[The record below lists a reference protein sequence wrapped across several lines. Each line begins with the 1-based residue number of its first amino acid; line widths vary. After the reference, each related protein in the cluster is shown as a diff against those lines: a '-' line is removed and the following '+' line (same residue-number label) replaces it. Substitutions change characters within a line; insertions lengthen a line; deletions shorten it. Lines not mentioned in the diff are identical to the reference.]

1 MFATVLKDTFDLLT
15 FRISRERLLKLGKYH
30 FLFGLICTW
39 IVGMGRYWDN
49 PRVELLQHLGVG
61 SVIYIFAL
69 SLFLWLIILP
79 LKPKDWTYFRV
90 LTFVSLV
97 SPPAILYAIPVEMVF
112 DIDTSNSLN
121 ALYLL
126 IVSVWRVSL
135 LIFFLKRLA
144 ELHWFSIL
152 VATLLPI
159 TLIINA
165 LVILNLEKV
174 VFNFMGGF
182 RERSANDMAYQVLW
196 LIAFLSNIV
205 FIPILIAYFVI
216 INYLFSKSR
225 DKDEAENNK
234 KRQQDMGS

>member
-1 MFATVLKDTFDLLT
+1 
-15 FRISRERLLKLGKYH
+15 
-30 FLFGLICTW
+30 
-39 IVGMGRYWDN
+39 MGRYWDN

-69 SLFLWLIILP
+69 SMLLWIIILP

-97 SPPAILYAIPVEMVF
+97 SPPAILYAIPVEMF
-112 DIDTSNSLN
+112 FGIDTSNSLN

-144 ELHWFSIL
+144 GLEWFSIL

-182 RERSANDMAYQVLW
+182 RERSANDTAYQVLW
-196 LIAFLSNIV
+196 LIALLSNIV
-205 FIPILIAYFVI
+205 FIPILIAYSVI

-225 DKDEAENNK
+225 ENIEDKNNK